1 VATYIVLCTFDRA
14 GVDELVG
21 PHGDVTKKAQALM
34 EHVGGSIDS
43 MWLTTGG
50 FDMVLV
56 VEASNPGKAVSF
68 LAAFSSVGGVSTQ
81 TLAATK
87 DVTKVLK
94 AALAAKSGF
103 GEAKSGFGAGDQG

>member
-21 PHGDVTKKAQALM
+21 PEGDVAKKAEALM
-34 EHVGGSIDS
+34 ENVGGRIES
-43 MWLTTGG
+43 MWLTTGA

-56 VEASNPGKAVSF
+56 VEASNAGKAVSF

-87 DVTKVLK
+87 DVRKVIK
-94 AALAAKSGF
+94 TALAAKTGF
-103 GEAKSGFGAGDQG
+103 GEGKTGFGAGDQG

>member
-1 VATYIVLCTFDRA
+1 VATYIVLCTFERA

-21 PHGDVTKKAQALM
+21 PGGDVEKKAEALM
-34 EHVGGSIDS
+34 EHVGGRIES

-68 LAAFSSVGGVSTQ
+68 LAAFSSIGGVSTQ

-87 DVTKVLK
+87 DVGKVVK
-94 AALAAKSGF
+94 AALGAKTGF
-103 GEAKSGFGAGDQG
+103 GEGKTGFGEGDQG